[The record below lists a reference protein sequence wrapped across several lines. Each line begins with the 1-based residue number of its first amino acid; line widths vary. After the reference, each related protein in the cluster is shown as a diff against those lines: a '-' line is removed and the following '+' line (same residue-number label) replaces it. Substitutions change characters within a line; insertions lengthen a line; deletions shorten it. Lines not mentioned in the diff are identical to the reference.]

1 MSGKL
6 YIVATPIGNLKDFS
20 FRAIESLNECD
31 VILCEDVLHSLKLLN
46 NYEIKKKLIA
56 YHKFNEKKEQEKII
70 SLLKEGKTVGLIS
83 DAGTPLISDPG
94 YELVARL
101 KQEKIEYTIIP
112 GACAAISALVL
123 SGMNTEQF
131 FFFGFLK
138 GNNKSRIESLNKVK
152 SLEATLIFYLP
163 AHSVNEDI
171 ALIYKVFGA
180 RNASLVSEISKI
192 YEKTYDFVLCD
203 DPDIVSKGE
212 YVLIVEGSKGEQN
225 SLNELSVEEHIAHYI
240 NMGIDRMSAIKQVAR
255 DRNLKKSD
263 VYNAVNKD

>member
-20 FRAIESLNECD
+20 FRAVETLNECD

-46 NYEIKKKLIA
+46 NYEIKKKLLP
-56 YHKFNEKKEQEKII
+56 YHKFNEKKEQEKIL

-94 YELVARL
+94 YELVSRL
-101 KQEKIEYTIIP
+101 KEEEIEYTIIP
-112 GACAAISALVL
+112 GACAAVSALIL
-123 SGMNTEQF
+123 SGMSTEQF

-138 GNNKSRIESLNKVK
+138 GNNKSRIESLNKIKEV
-152 SLEATLIFYLP
+152 EASLIFYLP

-171 ALIYKVFGA
+171 SLIYKVLGA
-180 RNASLVSEISKI
+180 RNACLVSEITKI
-192 YEKTYDFVLCD
+192 YEKTYDFTLSD
-203 DPDIVSKGE
+203 NPDIKSKGE
-212 YVLIVEGSKGEQN
+212 YVLVVEGSKGMQN
-225 SLNELSVEEHIAHYI
+225 DLNELTIEEHIAHYI

-263 VYNAVNKD
+263 VYNAVNKN

>member
-20 FRAIESLNECD
+20 FRAVETLNECD

-46 NYEIKKKLIA
+46 NYEIKKKLLP
-56 YHKFNEKKEQEKII
+56 YHKFNEKKEQEKIL

-94 YELVARL
+94 YELVSRL
-101 KQEKIEYTIIP
+101 KAEGIEYTIIP

-123 SGMNTEQF
+123 SGMNSEQF
-131 FFFGFLK
+131 YFFGFLK

-152 SLEATLIFYLP
+152 SLESTLIFYLP

-171 ALIYKVFGA
+171 SLIYKVLGE
-180 RNASLVSEISKI
+180 RKASLVSEITKI
-192 YEKTYDFVLCD
+192 YEKVYDFTLSSDVNID
-203 DPDIVSKGE
+203 SRGE
-212 YVLIVEGSKGEQN
+212 YVLVVEGNSNQQNELN
-225 SLNELSVEEHIAHYI
+225 SLSLEEHIKHYTD
-240 NMGIDRMSAIKQVAR
+240 MGIDRMSAIKQVAS

-263 VYNAVNKD
+263 VYNAVNKN